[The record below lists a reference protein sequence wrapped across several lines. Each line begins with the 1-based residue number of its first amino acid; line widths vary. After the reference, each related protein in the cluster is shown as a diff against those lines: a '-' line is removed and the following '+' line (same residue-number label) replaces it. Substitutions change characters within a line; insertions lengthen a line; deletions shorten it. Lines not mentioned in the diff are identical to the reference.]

1 MEHGVVGTWRS
12 YIWLRGAR
20 EENTLL
26 KKQVNELALRR
37 HDWNQ
42 VKAENARLRD
52 LLGLR
57 SKVPIETIGARV
69 VSRTPN
75 YLSNVLYLNRGSS
88 HGVDEDDVV
97 MEGSGVLGRV
107 VVVSPNGSQVQLI
120 TNSDAS
126 VGVMVDRTR
135 SPGVL
140 SGNGSFL
147 LDLRYMSNNE
157 PVETGDLIV
166 TSGLDGI
173 YPKGIPIGKVVES
186 YKGKSAFREIR
197 VEPLAQLVR
206 VEEVVILVDTRDAS

>member
-1 MEHGVVGTWRS
+1 
-12 YIWLRGAR
+12 
-20 EENTLL
+20 
-26 KKQVNELALRR
+26 
-37 HDWNQ
+37 
-42 VKAENARLRD
+42 
-52 LLGLR
+52 
-57 SKVPIETIGARV
+57 
-69 VSRTPN
+69 
-75 YLSNVLYLNRGSS
+75 
-88 HGVDEDDVV
+88 